1 MTGAVQ
7 QQRVQ
12 VLLPTSFGAAY
23 DYQVPDHLSVKVG
36 QFVKVPLGPR
46 ELVGVVWKIAEDSQ
60 VKASRIKDILA
71 VLPVDPLPEASR
83 VFIDWVAAYTMQQP
97 GKVLRMNMSAPD
109 ALYPKAPRTGYR
121 IISEPPVKMTSARR
135 RVLDILE
142 GDIARTASEISDL
155 AGVSSSVVKGLE
167 KLGTLG
173 VVDLPAEEEIP
184 VPDSKMEGM
193 SLSDLQKSASD
204 TLSALVLK
212 NEFSATLLEGVT
224 GSGKTEVYFEAIA
237 TCLSEGRQSLVL
249 LPEIALSSQWLS
261 RFEKRFGVKPV
272 EWHSDLSQ
280 GERRRNWRA
289 VIEGRAKV
297 VVGARSA
304 LFLPF
309 PNLGLI
315 VVDEEHE
322 ASFKQDEGV
331 AYNARDMSVVR
342 GQIGKFPVV
351 LASATPSLETLV
363 NAQSGKYEHVK
374 LPSRFGGATMPS
386 VTIVDL
392 KQHRPGAQR
401 WISAPLHEAIT
412 ETLAAGQQAMLFLN
426 RRGYAPLTLCDA
438 CGHRLQCPHCSAW
451 LVEHRLARRL
461 QCHHCGFATSPL
473 KNCPECDE
481 VDSFKA
487 CGPGIERLTEEAQI
501 LFPDHNVAMMASD
514 TITSPKAAAEFVD
527 NMTDGKIDLLVG
539 TQIVAKG
546 YHFPNLTL
554 VGVIDADLGLAGGDL
569 RASERTFQLLSQVA
583 GRAGRAE
590 HPGRVFLQS
599 HMPEHPVIEALIKQ
613 EMDVFMASEAEARQG
628 AAMPPFGRLAG
639 IVLSSLDAE
648 SVVGFCRELARAA
661 PHGDNFLIMG
671 PAPAPLSMI
680 RGRHRYRFLVKSAKD
695 VNIQS
700 IIRKWLAGKKIPS
713 NTRLQI
719 DIDPYNFM

>member
-1 MTGAVQ
+1 MTVVE

-23 DYQVPDHLSVKVG
+23 DYQVPDHLTVGIG

-46 ELVGVVWKIAEDSQ
+46 EVVGVVWQFAADSK
-60 VKASRIKDILA
+60 VKASRIKDILE
-71 VLPVDPLPEASR
+71 VLPVDPLPEPSR
-83 VFIDWVAAYTMQQP
+83 IFVDWVAKYTMQQP

-109 ALYPKAPRTGYR
+109 ALYPKAPKIGYR
-121 IISEPPVKMTSARR
+121 IASAAPSKMTSARK
-135 RVLDILE
+135 RVLDVLE
-142 GDIARTASEISDL
+142 GGIARTASEIAEI
-155 AGVSSSVVKGLE
+155 AGVSTSVVKGLE
-167 KLGTLG
+167 KIGSLI

-184 VPDSKMEGM
+184 EPDNAKEGM
-193 SLSDLQKSASD
+193 SLSDLQQSASD
-204 TLSALVLK
+204 ILSSLVLK

-237 TCLSEGRQSLVL
+237 ACLAEGRQSLVL

-261 RFEKRFGVKPV
+261 RFEARFGVKPV

-309 PNLGLI
+309 PELGLI

-342 GQIGKFPVV
+342 GQIGEFPVV

-374 LPSRFGGATMPS
+374 LPSRFGGATLPS
-386 VTIVDL
+386 VTIIDL
-392 KQHRPGAQR
+392 KLHRPGAQR
-401 WISAPLHEAIT
+401 WISAPLQEAIT

-451 LVEHRLARRL
+451 LVEHRLAGRL

-473 KNCPECDE
+473 KNCPDCDE

-514 TITSPKAAAEFVD
+514 TVTSPKAAADFVD
-527 NMTDGKIDLLVG
+527 AMTNGDIDLLVG

-554 VGVIDADLGLAGGDL
+554 VGVVDADLGLAGGDL

-599 HMPEHPVIEALIKQ
+599 HMPEHPVIEALTKQ
-613 EMDVFMASEAEARQG
+613 ELDVFMASESEARQG
-628 AAMPPFGRLAG
+628 ASMPPFGRLAG
-639 IVLSSLDAE
+639 IVVSSLESE
-648 SVVGFCRELARAA
+648 SVVSFCRELARTA

-680 RGRHRYRFLVKSAKD
+680 RGRHRFRFLVKSAKH

-700 IIRKWLAGKKIPS
+700 IIRKWLEGKKIPS

>member
-1 MTGAVQ
+1 MIVAERP
-7 QQRVQ
+7 RVQ

-23 DYQVPDHLSVKVG
+23 DYQVPEYLSVEVG

-46 ELVGVVWKIAEDSQ
+46 HVVGVVWRLAEDSK
-60 VKASRIKDILA
+60 VKASRIKDVLE

-83 VFIDWVAAYTMQQP
+83 IFIDWVANYTMQQP

-121 IISEPPVKMTSARR
+121 ISSAPPSKMTSARR
-135 RVLDILE
+135 RVLDMLE
-142 GDIARTASEISDL
+142 GGIARTASEIAEI
-155 AGVSSSVVKGLE
+155 AGVSTSVVKGLE
-167 KLGTLG
+167 KLGSLV

-184 VPDSKMEGM
+184 EPDSAKEGM
-193 SLSDLQKSASD
+193 SLSDLQQSASD
-204 TLSALVLK
+204 VLSSLVLK

-237 TCLSEGRQSLVL
+237 ASLKEGRQSLVL

-261 RFEKRFGVKPV
+261 RFEQRFGVKPV

-309 PNLGLI
+309 PDLGLI

-342 GQIGKFPVV
+342 GQIGKFAVV

-374 LPSRFGGATMPS
+374 LPSRFGGATLPS
-386 VTIVDL
+386 VTIIDL

-401 WISAPLHEAIT
+401 WISAPLQEAIT

-473 KNCPECDE
+473 KNCPDCDE

-514 TITSPKAAAEFVD
+514 TITGPKAAAEFVD
-527 NMTDGKIDLLVG
+527 AMTRGDIDLLVG

-554 VGVIDADLGLAGGDL
+554 VGVVDADLGLAGGDL

-590 HPGRVFLQS
+590 HPGRVFLQ
-599 HMPEHPVIEALIKQ
+599 
-613 EMDVFMASEAEARQG
+613 
-628 AAMPPFGRLAG
+628 
-639 IVLSSLDAE
+639 
-648 SVVGFCRELARAA
+648 
-661 PHGDNFLIMG
+661 
-671 PAPAPLSMI
+671 
-680 RGRHRYRFLVKSAKD
+680 
-695 VNIQS
+695 
-700 IIRKWLAGKKIPS
+700 
-713 NTRLQI
+713 
-719 DIDPYNFM
+719 

>member
-1 MTGAVQ
+1 MTVAK

-23 DYQVPDHLSVKVG
+23 DYQVPDYLDVEVG

-46 ELVGVVWKIAEDSQ
+46 EVIGVVWRFAADSQ
-60 VKASRIKDILA
+60 VKASRIKDILEI
-71 VLPVDPLPEASR
+71 LPVDPLPEASR
-83 VFIDWVAAYTMQQP
+83 TFVDWVANYTMQQP

-121 IISEPPVKMTSARR
+121 ITSTLPAKMTSARK
-135 RVLDILE
+135 RVLDVLE
-142 GDIARTASEISDL
+142 GGLARTASEIAEL
-155 AGVSSSVVKGLE
+155 AGVSTSVVKGLE
-167 KLGTLG
+167 KTGSLMS
-173 VVDLPAEEEIP
+173 VDLPAEEEIP
-184 VPDSKMEGM
+184 LPDGEKEGM
-193 SLSDLQKSASD
+193 SLSDLQKSASE
-204 TLSALVLK
+204 TLSSLVLK

-237 TCLSEGRQSLVL
+237 TCLLEGRQSLVL

-261 RFEKRFGVKPV
+261 RFEVRFGVKPV

-309 PNLGLI
+309 PDLGLI

-374 LPSRFGGATMPS
+374 LPSRFGGATLPV

-401 WISAPLHEAIT
+401 WISAPLQEAIA
-412 ETLAAGQQAMLFLN
+412 ETLAAGKQAMLFLN

-473 KNCPECDE
+473 KNCPDCDE
-481 VDSFKA
+481 EDSFKA

-501 LFPDHNVAMMASD
+501 LFPDHNIAMMASD
-514 TITSPKAAAEFVD
+514 TVTSPKAAADFVD
-527 NMTDGKIDLLVG
+527 AMTRGDIDLLVG

-554 VGVIDADLGLAGGDL
+554 VGVVDADLGLAGGDL

-613 EMDVFMASEAEARQG
+613 ETDAFMASESEARQG
-628 AAMPPFGRLAG
+628 ASMPPFGRLAG
-639 IVLSSLDAE
+639 IVLSSTEAE
-648 SVVGFCRELARAA
+648 SVVSFCRELARTA
-661 PHGDNFLIMG
+661 PHGDDFLIMG

-680 RGRHRYRFLVKSAKD
+680 RGRHRYRFLVKSAKN

-700 IIRKWLAGKKIPS
+700 IIRKWLKDKKIPS